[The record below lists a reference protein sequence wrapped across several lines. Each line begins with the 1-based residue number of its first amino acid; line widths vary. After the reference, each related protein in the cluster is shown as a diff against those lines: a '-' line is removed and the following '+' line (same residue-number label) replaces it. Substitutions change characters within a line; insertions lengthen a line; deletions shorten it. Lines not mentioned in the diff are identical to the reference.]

1 MRNVDLEGGQFRD
14 PSGTP
19 IRTPMLSV
27 EHGWDDKEGEI
38 EPKSAAGVRRV
49 FVADALVPY
58 LTQLVEGRPDDA
70 FVFGG
75 DEGPFDARAVARK
88 AERAWKA
95 VDRKRVAEAAERDED
110 PVLLARFT
118 LHEARHSFST
128 WLDHSGVS
136 ESQADR
142 YMGHSSGT
150 VASRYRHL
158 TLRRSTPT

>member
-1 MRNVDLEGGQFRD
+1 M
-14 PSGTP
+14 
-19 IRTPMLSV
+19 
-27 EHGWDDKEGEI
+27 
-38 EPKSAAGVRRV
+38 

-75 DEGPFDARAVARK
+75 DEAPFDARAVARK

-95 VDRKRVAEAAERDED
+95 ADRKRVAEAAERDED

-158 TLRRSTPT
+158 LASQYADDAATFDTYVGGAAGGKVLPIARVAN